1 MRPKLSILFFFIFLF
16 SMESV
21 TGKMEASC
29 LEWGGEW
36 NPTQRSLSDIPI
48 SGQVADNL
56 LILSNDR
63 PDRDIVITFMD
74 SSGTVVFEKYVPQS
88 QSACVMLPLE
98 ELPDGN
104 IYMIVVTSSNPSDKI
119 YATFEK

>member
-1 MRPKLSILFFFIFLF
+1 M
-16 SMESV
+16 
-21 TGKMEASC
+21 GASC
-29 LEWGGEW
+29 LEWEGKWKNHE
-36 NPTQRSLSDIPI
+36 RSLDGIPI

-56 LILSNDR
+56 LILSNDC
-63 PDRDIVITFMD
+63 PDRDIIITFMD
-74 SSGTVVFEKYVPQS
+74 TSGTVVFEKYVPQS

-104 IYMIVVTSSNPSDKI
+104 TYTIVLTSLNPSDKI

>member
-1 MRPKLSILFFFIFLF
+1 MRPKLSILFFSIFLF

-21 TGKMEASC
+21 IGKMGASC
-29 LEWGGEW
+29 LEWEGKWKNYE
-36 NPTQRSLSDIPI
+36 RSLDGIPI

-56 LILSNDR
+56 LIYSNDR

-88 QSACVMLPLE
+88 QSAYVMLSLE

-104 IYMIVVTSSNPSDKI
+104 TYTVVLTSPNPLDRI

>member
-21 TGKMEASC
+21 TGRMGASC
-29 LEWGGEW
+29 LTWRGSW
-36 NPTQRSLSDIPI
+36 DPASRSLNDIPI

-56 LILSNDR
+56 LILSNDC
-63 PDRDIVITFMD
+63 PDRDIIITFMD
-74 SSGTVVFEKYVPQS
+74 TSGTVILEKYVPQS
-88 QSACVMLPLE
+88 QSAYVMLPLE
-98 ELPDGN
+98 ELLDGN
-104 IYMIVVTSSNPSDKI
+104 TYTVVLTSPNPLDRI

>member
-1 MRPKLSILFFFIFLF
+1 
-16 SMESV
+16 MESV
-21 TGKMEASC
+21 TGKMGASC
-29 LEWGGEW
+29 VTWRGSW
-36 NPTQRSLSDIPI
+36 DPASRSLNEIPI
-48 SGQVADNL
+48 SGQVVDNL

-88 QSACVMLPLE
+88 QSAYVMLPLE

-104 IYMIVVTSSNPSDKI
+104 TYTVVLTSSNPSDRI

>member
-1 MRPKLSILFFFIFLF
+1 
-16 SMESV
+16 MEWE
-21 TGKMEASC
+21 GKWKNYE
-29 LEWGGEW
+29 
-36 NPTQRSLSDIPI
+36 RSLDGIPI

-74 SSGTVVFEKYVPQS
+74 SSGIVILEKYVPQS
-88 QSACVMLPLE
+88 QSAYVILPLE

-104 IYMIVVTSSNPSDKI
+104 TYMIVVTSSNPSDRI

>member
-21 TGKMEASC
+21 TGRMGTSC
-29 LEWGGEW
+29 LTWRGEW
-36 NPTQRSLSDIPI
+36 DPAKRSLNEIPI
-48 SGQVADNL
+48 SGQVVDNL
-56 LILSNDR
+56 LILSNNR

-74 SSGTVVFEKYVPQS
+74 SSGMVVFERYVPQS
-88 QSACVMLPLE
+88 QSASVMLPLDG
-98 ELPDGN
+98 LPDGN
-104 IYMIVVTSSNPSDKI
+104 TYTVVLTSSNPSDRI

>member
-1 MRPKLSILFFFIFLF
+1 
-16 SMESV
+16 MEWE
-21 TGKMEASC
+21 GKWKNYE
-29 LEWGGEW
+29 
-36 NPTQRSLSDIPI
+36 RSLDGIPI

-88 QSACVMLPLE
+88 QSAYVMLSLE

-104 IYMIVVTSSNPSDKI
+104 TYTVVLTSPNPLDRI

>member
-21 TGKMEASC
+21 TGKMGASC
-29 LEWGGEW
+29 LEWDGKWKNYE
-36 NPTQRSLSDIPI
+36 RSLSEIPI
-48 SGQVADNL
+48 SGQVVDDL

-74 SSGTVVFEKYVPQS
+74 SSGTVVLEKYVPQS
-88 QSACVMLPLE
+88 QSASVMLPLE

-104 IYMIVVTSSNPSDKI
+104 TYTVVLTSSNPSDRI